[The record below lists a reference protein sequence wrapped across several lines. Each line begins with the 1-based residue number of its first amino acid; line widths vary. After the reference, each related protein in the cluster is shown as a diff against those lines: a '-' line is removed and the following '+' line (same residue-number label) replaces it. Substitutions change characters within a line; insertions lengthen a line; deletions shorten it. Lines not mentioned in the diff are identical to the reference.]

1 MTILLTG
8 HISRNE
14 TSVAKSGKVAFN
26 QVACTNIFTKKD
38 GTQVEDTQFIN
49 FAIPS
54 KFEKLWKHLDK
65 GQLVTVVAHIE
76 QWKSVDEK
84 TGKNRYTQMVVADSI
99 GLGSAK

>member
-8 HISRNE
+8 HISRKE
-14 TSVAKSGKVAFN
+14 TAVAKSGKVAFN
-26 QVACTNIFTKKD
+26 QVACTNIYTKKD

-65 GQLVTVVAHIE
+65 GQLVTVVGHIE
-76 QWKSVDEK
+76 QWKSTNEK
-84 TGKNRYTQMVVADSI
+84 GENRYTQMVVADSI